1 MIRYVPNILSILRI
15 ILSLLLIPL
24 MHVPSGFEAIYIVVG
39 ITDVCDGII
48 ARRFGCESDLGAKL
62 DSIADFVFYTIFIFI
77 FLKLYLSIME
87 GVHLAAL
94 ILIIIIRLINMLF
107 TKLKYKKIT
116 FVHTIANK
124 AAGFMLFFLP
134 IWFLYTQNGL
144 ILWIVLITAFAAA
157 AEELLITIKFAEPD
171 LNRRS
176 ILF

>member
-15 ILSLLLIPL
+15 MLSLLLVPL
-24 MHVPSGFEAIYIVVG
+24 MHVRSGFEVAYIVTG

-48 ARRFGCESDLGAKL
+48 ARKFGCESDLGAKL
-62 DSIADFVFYTIFIFI
+62 DSTADLVFYTIFIFI
-77 FLKLYLSIME
+77 FLKLYLSILI
-87 GVHLAAL
+87 GAHLAAL
-94 ILIIIIRLINMLF
+94 ILIIFIRLINMLF

-124 AAGFMLFFLP
+124 ATGVMLFFLP
-134 IWFLYTQNGL
+134 IWFLYNQNGL
-144 ILWIVLITAFAAA
+144 IVLLVLITAFAAA
-157 AEELLITIKFAEPD
+157 VEELLITIKFAEPD